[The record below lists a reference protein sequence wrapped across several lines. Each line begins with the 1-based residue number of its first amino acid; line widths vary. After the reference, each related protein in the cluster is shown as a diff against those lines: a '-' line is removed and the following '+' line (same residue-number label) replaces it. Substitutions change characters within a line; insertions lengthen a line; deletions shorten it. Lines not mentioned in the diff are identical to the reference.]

1 MSMATTLS
9 HTFAAPHPASSIPD
23 VALMVMPQRAFPGAV
38 AASLV
43 LLVANT
49 TTEAEAAKPASF
61 DICSI
66 ATHAL
71 FPEAASGKG
80 RALEIGAGDEL
91 ISMVREIGM
100 MDNGWHRADSV
111 GATPSAVNDAERFL
125 RSIDWR
131 RVEKPTISLSEDG
144 EINFLWQND
153 ALYLDLGFVGD
164 GTYSFYGKSGEG
176 EIFLGDDQ
184 QVGESLPANLASLMS
199 AAAV

>member
-1 MSMATTLS
+1 MATTLS
-9 HTFAAPHPASSIPD
+9 HTFAAPRPATSIPE
-23 VALMVMPQRAFPGAV
+23 VALVVMPQRAFPGAV

-66 ATHAL
+66 ATHAQ
-71 FPEAASGKG
+71 FPESASSKAG
-80 RALEIGAGDEL
+80 ALELGVGDEL
-91 ISMVREIGM
+91 ISKVREIGM
-100 MDNGWHRADSV
+100 MEDGWHRADSI

-131 RVEKPTISLSEDG
+131 RAEKPTISLSEDG

-153 ALYLDLGFVGD
+153 TLYLDLGFVGD
-164 GTYSFYGKSGEG
+164 GTYSFYGKSGDG
-176 EIFLGDDQ
+176 KVFLGDDQ
-184 QVGESLPANLASLMS
+184 QVGESLPAGLASLMS
-199 AAAV
+199 AAAA